1 MGTIYLMRHG
11 ETEYHAQKRVLGR
24 IDAGLNQR
32 GKEQALLAAGYF
44 EGIEL
49 AAIYS
54 SPLRRCRETAQP
66 VAEMKGMAIETV
78 EGLMEVDM
86 GEWDGQLLKD
96 LFEQDSER
104 VGKWMQS
111 PSSVP
116 IPGGEDFGTVKERV
130 IGAAGEITS
139 GHSGDEKILIV
150 SHGGPIRGII
160 SEALRLDLD
169 NMFRIQIDLT
179 SISAIKYFGEG
190 IQDTAVI
197 TLLNNTCHLADLE
210 G

>member
-1 MGTIYLMRHG
+1 MRHG

-32 GKEQALLAAGYF
+32 GAQQALLASGFYEA
-44 EGIEL
+44 IEL
-49 AAIYS
+49 AAVYS

-66 VAEMKGMAIETV
+66 VAEMKGLDIEMV

-96 LFEQDSER
+96 LFEKDSER
-104 VGKWMQS
+104 VGLWMQS
-111 PSSVP
+111 PSTIT
-116 IPGGEDFGTVKERV
+116 IPGGEDFNAVRERV
-130 IGAAGEITS
+130 ISATADITS
-139 GHSGDEKILIV
+139 RYSGEENVLIV

-190 IQDTAVI
+190 IQDTAVV
-197 TLLNNTCHLADLE
+197 TLLNNTCHLADME

>member
-1 MGTIYLMRHG
+1 MGKIYLMRHG

-44 EGIEL
+44 EAIEL

-66 VAEMKGMAIETV
+66 VAEMKGLVVETV

-96 LFEQDSER
+96 LFEHDSER
-104 VGKWMQS
+104 VGKWMQN

-116 IPGGEDFGTVKERV
+116 IPGGEDFNAVRERV
-130 IGAAGEITS
+130 MGAAGDITS
-139 GHSGDEKILIV
+139 RHSDDEKILIV

-190 IQDTAVI
+190 VQDTAVI